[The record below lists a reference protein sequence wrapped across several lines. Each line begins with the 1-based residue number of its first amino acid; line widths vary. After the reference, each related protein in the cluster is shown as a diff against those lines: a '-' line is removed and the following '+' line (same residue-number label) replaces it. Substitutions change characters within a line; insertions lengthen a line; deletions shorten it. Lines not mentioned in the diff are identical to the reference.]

1 MAHVIIM
8 PDGEYIIPF
17 CFEDALEAVEQYAG
31 KDLRDFIEEY
41 MQDNVDEA
49 GAARLEA
56 EEARKDME
64 VDADHYREVLLAV
77 EDGLET
83 LSARLDVKRI
93 EKSELK
99 KLVAALRRTIN
110 EEL

>member
-1 MAHVIIM
+1 MAHVITM
-8 PDGEYIIPF
+8 PDGEYIVPF
-17 CFEDALEAVEQYAG
+17 CFQDALEAVEQYAG
-31 KDLRDFIEEY
+31 TGLREFIEEY

-56 EEARKDME
+56 EEARKDQE
-64 VDADHYREVLLAV
+64 ADADHYREVLLAV

-83 LSARLDVKRI
+83 LTGMLNASRLDRAGI
-93 EKSELK
+93 Q
-99 KLVAALRRTIN
+99 KLVAALTRTIY